1 MHRDMIHRCKRLL
14 GEHLVRRAASLQMT
28 VHQQRH
34 PVGVQTRQ
42 VQVVQR
48 HEHSKLALIRQA
60 AHQVQQAGLVLQ
72 VEMRLA
78 LQNQVRQVR
87 HARGARLVAEQQAYV
102 YNLALRLL
110 GDSAEAEDLAQEAL
124 VRAWQMLPSFRGE
137 ARFTTWLYRI
147 VVNLG
152 LNRRARLRRTLATV
166 SLDDVACPQVPGIE
180 PDPLLAQTDQ
190 ERKEWIWRQVDAL
203 PERYRVVIALYYQQE
218 RTYDEMAQI
227 LCLPLNTVKT
237 HLARARHLLA
247 RRLAATQGGLDAL

>member
-1 MHRDMIHRCKRLL
+1 MQEPSAVLL
-14 GEHLVRRAASLQMT
+14 GRCRNGDAAAFA
-28 VHQQRH
+28 
-34 PVGVQTRQ
+34 
-42 VQVVQR
+42 
-48 HEHSKLALIRQA
+48 E
-60 AHQVQQAGLVLQ
+60 
-72 VEMRLA
+72 
-78 LQNQVRQVR
+78 
-87 HARGARLVAEQQAYV
+87 LVAEQQAYV

-166 SLDDVACPQVPGIE
+166 SLDDVACPQVPGVE
-180 PDPLLAQTDQ
+180 PDPLLAQTDL

-247 RRLAATQGGLDAL
+247 RRLAEAQGGLDAL